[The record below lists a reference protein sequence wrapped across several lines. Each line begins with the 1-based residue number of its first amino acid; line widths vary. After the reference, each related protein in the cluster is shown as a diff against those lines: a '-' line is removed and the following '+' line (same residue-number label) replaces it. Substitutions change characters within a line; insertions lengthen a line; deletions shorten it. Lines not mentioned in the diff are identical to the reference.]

1 MKQNNIDIESLIRDN
16 IKGLV
21 PYSTA
26 RSESKLQNA
35 LLLDANESPFNTGYN
50 RYPQPVNYELKNLAA
65 KSVTWDICLK
75 AKEDQG
81 GKEGLVGQKHLYVS
95 EAVGESVFEEISSEN
110 VFVGNGSDEAI
121 DLLFRIFCIPD
132 VDNVLSIAPTYGMY
146 KVSASINDIEYK
158 ECALNEDYSLNVQS
172 LLAMVNSKSK
182 IIFLCSPNNPTGNL
196 LAKESVKDV
205 IENFNGI
212 VVIDEAYIDFSND
225 RGFVPY
231 LSRYKNLVVLRTMSK
246 SRGMAAIRVGFA
258 YASPTIISYMEK
270 VKYPYNINRVSQE
283 LAIKSFKEDDIKR
296 GGDVSRVKLI
306 VQERER
312 LSCEL
317 AKLDCVQKVH
327 KSDSN
332 FVLVKIDNA
341 KDKVELLKSKGVV
354 VRDRNKVDGCEG
366 CIRVSIGKKDE
377 NNLLLAILKG
387 EEVENYNQF
396 IELTRITNE
405 TSVNLKIFKKGSGVR
420 NINSGIGFLDHMLE
434 LFSVHSGINID
445 LDVVGDLQVDAHH
458 TIEDIALVLGEGIN
472 KLYGGLK
479 GYNRYGFVLPMDES
493 QATAVI
499 DLGGRF
505 GFEWDVKFESEF
517 TGDFPTQMYSHFFS
531 SMATSGKFTLHLKA
545 TGKND
550 HHIAEALFKAFAR
563 AIRVALSNDIKEYE
577 LPSSKGVI

>member
-1 MKQNNIDIESLIRDN
+1 MNKQSVNIESLIREN

-50 RYPQPVNYELKNLAA
+50 RYPQPVNYELKQLAA
-65 KSVTWDICLK
+65 KCVNWDIGLK
-75 AKEDQG
+75 AKEDQC
-81 GKEGLVGQKHLYVS
+81 GKEGLLGQKYLYAA
-95 EAVGESVFEEISSEN
+95 EALGESGFEDISIEN

-121 DLLFRIFCIPD
+121 DLLFRIFCTPG
-132 VDNVLSIAPTYGMY
+132 VDNVLSVVPTYGMY
-146 KVSASINDIEYK
+146 KVSASINDVEYR
-158 ECALNEDYSLNVQS
+158 ECALNEDYSLNVQQ
-172 LLAMVNSKSK
+172 LLKLVDSNSK
-182 IIFLCSPNNPTGNL
+182 IILLCSPNNPTGNL
-196 LAKESVKDV
+196 LAKESV
-205 IENFNGI
+205 INILENFNGI
-212 VVIDEAYIDFSND
+212 VVIDEAYIDFSNNS
-225 RGFVPY
+225 GFVPY
-231 LSRYKNLVVLRTMSK
+231 LSKYKNLVVLRTMSK

-258 YASPTIISYMEK
+258 YSSSTIISFMEK
-270 VKYPYNINRVSQE
+270 VKQPYNINRVSQE
-283 LAIKSFKEDDIKR
+283 LAIKSLKEDNLCL
-296 GGDVSRVKLI
+296 VKAI

-312 LSCEL
+312 LGSEL

-327 KSDSN
+327 RSDSN
-332 FVLVKIDNA
+332 FLLVKINNA
-341 KDKVELLKSKGVV
+341 QEKVELLTSKGVV
-354 VRDRNKVDGCEG
+354 VRDRSRVDGCEG
-366 CIRVSIGKKDE
+366 CIRVSVGKKDE
-377 NNLLLAILKG
+377 NNLLLSILKG
-387 EEVENYNQF
+387 EEVENYNNF
-396 IELTRITNE
+396 IELSRITKE
-405 TSVNLKIFKKGSGVR
+405 TSVNLKIFRKGGSVK
-420 NINSGIGFLDHMLE
+420 NINTGIGFLDHLLE
-434 LFSVHSGINID
+434 IFAVHSGINID

-458 TIEDIALVLGEGIN
+458 TIEDIALVMGEGIN
-472 KLYGGLK
+472 KLYGELK

-505 GFEWDVKFESEF
+505 GFEWNVEFYSNF

-563 AIRVALSNDIKEYE
+563 AIRVALSNEIKEYE